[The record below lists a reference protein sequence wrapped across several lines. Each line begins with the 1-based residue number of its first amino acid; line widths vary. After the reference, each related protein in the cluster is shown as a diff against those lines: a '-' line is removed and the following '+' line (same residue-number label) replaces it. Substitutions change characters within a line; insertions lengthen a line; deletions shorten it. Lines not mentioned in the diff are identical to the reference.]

1 MQQQE
6 RKLKLRHTSAAHHA
20 LAMLRA
26 HAQLGLP
33 SASLPLLT
41 PSGEKGEEKR
51 PQEQQQKQSAPQEQQ
66 QQNHHLDHQQQ
77 QQRQQHYVHKKKSKI
92 NNGDNVVEPSS
103 LHCGASDAISMKE
116 VVTDS
121 LVVKDE
127 YSGLQQSSQQPHQQQ
142 QQQLSTIPPNVRLV
156 GVRPV
161 DSVPL
166 SYHTS
171 LPRRPLSSTIDV
183 SFPVEIEPKPETELE
198 QGQGEERVDTRKVKT
213 QGTGKE
219 EEEEEEDC
227 TPPPST
233 PAQKKARQRARKEQ
247 LRQWRARQ
255 SRNSREERA
264 TARKRRNATKAH
276 PADTK
281 ICSSNS
287 LAAAVRRE
295 EQSLSHSQTR
305 SVTFASTVEFHLL
318 PTETI

>member
-1 MQQQE
+1 MQQE
-6 RKLKLRHTSAAHHA
+6 RQLKLRHTSAAHHA

-33 SASLPLLT
+33 SASLPLTLI
-41 PSGEKGEEKR
+41 GERGEEKR
-51 PQEQQQKQSAPQEQQ
+51 PQEQQKQSAPQEQ

-77 QQRQQHYVHKKKSKI
+77 QQRQQHDVHKKKSKI
-92 NNGDNVVEPSS
+92 NNDDNVVEPSS
-103 LHCGASDAISMKE
+103 HCGASDAISMKE

-127 YSGLQQSSQQPHQQQ
+127 YSGLQLPSQQPHQQ

-166 SYHTS
+166 SYYTS

-183 SFPVEIEPKPETELE
+183 SFPVEIEPKPETELV
-198 QGQGEERVDTRKVKT
+198 QGQGEEKVDTRNVKT
-213 QGTGKE
+213 QGTG
-219 EEEEEEDC
+219 EEEEDC
-227 TPPPST
+227 TPSPST

-264 TARKRRNATKAH
+264 TARKRRNAATKAN

-305 SVTFASTVEFHLL
+305 SVTFASTVEFHVL